1 MIKIHN
7 FHHKWFSMFHA
18 CCCRHLHLGMT
29 TALLKMNIFNLC
41 VSFSS
46 LLLSS
51 SSQHSQFPLN
61 LDYIHTKKSRRK
73 KNRNWNWRRKEENI
87 LIEFFICI
95 SGMCT
100 IFFMHIKVFS
110 LNKLMLELFSC
121 GNISL
126 NIGWRTYGD
135 DKLYLKA

>member
-1 MIKIHN
+1 MHMIKIHN
-7 FHHKWFSMFHA
+7 FHHKWFSMFYA
-18 CCCRHLHLGMT
+18 CCCRLHLGMT

-41 VSFSS
+41 LSS
-46 LLLSS
+46 LFCSFRP
-51 SSQHSQFPLN
+51 HLN
-61 LDYIHTKKSRRK
+61 IHNFHLILIIFTQKKEERKKKNKKIGTEDARRK
-73 KNRNWNWRRKEENI
+73 NI

-126 NIGWRTYGD
+126 NIEWRT
-135 DKLYLKA
+135 